1 MRPRC
6 CSPVAWHCGV
16 STKMPSI
23 NLLPWRQALRQRRR
37 KEFLVGVGAAALLAI
52 VVALL
57 ANFAVSSMIDAQ
69 KRRND
74 LLKAE
79 IAQLDKA
86 IEQILSLET
95 RRDRMIARMQ
105 VIDTLQSSRP
115 EVVKLFD
122 QMVST
127 LPEGVYLSEVKQS
140 GKKLEFTGVAQSST
154 RVSAFMRNIDASESL
169 SAPELKVIQTGRD
182 ARPGASFTLFA
193 QQRLAPGE
201 VDAEAAAPAKR
212 TRVSEARK

>member
-1 MRPRC
+1 
-6 CSPVAWHCGV
+6 
-16 STKMPSI
+16 MPSI

-37 KEFLVGVGAAALLAI
+37 KEFLVGIVAAVALSFVI
-52 VVALL
+52 ALL
-57 ANFAVSSMIDAQ
+57 ANFAVNSMIDAQ

-79 IAQLDKA
+79 IAELDKA
-86 IEQILSLET
+86 IEQILSLEQ

-127 LPEGVYLSEVKQS
+127 LPEGLYLTSVKQN
-140 GKKLEFTGVAQSST
+140 GKKLEFVGVAQSST

-169 SAPELKVIQTGRD
+169 TAPELKVIQTGRD
-182 ARPGASFTLFA
+182 ASPGANFTLFA
-193 QQRLAPGE
+193 QQRGGAPEEETAG
-201 VDAEAAAPAKR
+201 PAKR
-212 TRVSEARK
+212 TRVSEAKK

>member
-1 MRPRC
+1 
-6 CSPVAWHCGV
+6 
-16 STKMPSI
+16 MPSI

-37 KEFLVGVGAAALLAI
+37 KEFLVGIGAAVALSI

-79 IAQLDKA
+79 IAELDKA
-86 IEQILSLET
+86 IEQILSLEQ
-95 RRDRMIARMQ
+95 RRDRMISRMQ

-127 LPEGVYLSEVKQS
+127 LPEGLYLTSVKQT
-140 GKKLEFTGVAQSST
+140 GKKLEFVGVAQSST

-169 SAPELKVIQTGRD
+169 TAPELKVIQTGRD

-193 QQRLAPGE
+193 QQRGGAPEEETTAPG
-201 VDAEAAAPAKR
+201 KR
-212 TRVSEARK
+212 TRVSEARQ

>member
-1 MRPRC
+1 
-6 CSPVAWHCGV
+6 
-16 STKMPSI
+16 MPSI

-201 VDAEAAAPAKR
+201 VEAEAAAPAKR

>member
-1 MRPRC
+1 
-6 CSPVAWHCGV
+6 
-16 STKMPSI
+16 MPSI

-37 KEFLVGVGAAALLAI
+37 KEFLVGIGAAVALSV

-79 IAQLDKA
+79 IAELDKA
-86 IEQILSLET
+86 IEQILSLEAQ
-95 RRDRMIARMQ
+95 RDRMISRME

-127 LPEGVYLSEVKQS
+127 LPEGVYLSSVKQS
-140 GKKLEFTGVAQSST
+140 GKKLEFVGVAQSST

-169 SAPELKVIQTGRD
+169 ASPELKVIQTGRD

-193 QQRLAPGE
+193 QQRAAAP
-201 VDAEAAAPAKR
+201 DAETGSPAKR